1 MKDPKKVARGKK
13 SRKDGGNFEL
23 RVRKDLEMRGWIT
36 SKWPNNVEIIDT
48 GENGKVNE
56 EDGYQSW
63 KDGKVG
69 KIIPAKNKF
78 RGFGIPM
85 AMGTGFPDFIGFRKI
100 LAAPQGKSIIINKKC
115 DYCEKD
121 AQVVEFKM
129 SAIYEVIGVEAKTN
143 GKLDK
148 AEREKCQWYLDN
160 KIFSKILIA
169 KKTKEGRRVVVVYTD
184 FLEEYDK

>member
-23 RVRKDLEMRGWIT
+23 RVRKDLEMRGWIV
-36 SKWPNNVEIIDT
+36 SKWPNNIEF
-48 GENGKVNE
+48 E
-56 EDGYQSW
+56 EDADKQILSW
-63 KDGKVG
+63 TG
-69 KIIPAKNKF
+69 KIIPAKAKF